1 MIKLYQFPI
10 SHYCEKARWALD
22 FKGVPYEAVN
32 LIPGLHVPVMK
43 RLTGRTSVPV
53 LADGNTIIAGSDRIL
68 DYLDQAYPQPAL
80 MPVDAEQQQAVREWE
95 AFADRDIGPH
105 VRRYCYHTLLNHPEI
120 VRPFF
125 TTGGPWYGGLF
136 LRAAFPALR
145 IGMRKA
151 MNINE
156 AAASRSLDKIVS
168 AVDRLDDAIAGKGYL
183 VGNSFTRADLTAA
196 ALLAPLCRPEG
207 YGLDWPAELPEPL
220 ASTAS
225 QLAPKLG
232 WVLRVYEKYRG
243 GPSSDFEGALLDDT
257 ARPAAAR

>member
-22 FKGVPYEAVN
+22 FKGVPYQVVN

-53 LADGNTIIAGSDRIL
+53 LADGDTLIAGSDRIL
-68 DYLDQAYPQPAL
+68 DYLDQAYPQPSL
-80 MPVDAEQQQAVREWE
+80 MPADAEQQQAVREWE
-95 AFADRDIGPH
+95 AFADKDIGPH
-105 VRRYCYHTLLNHPEI
+105 VRRYCYHTLLNHPDI
-120 VRPFF
+120 VKPFF

-156 AAASRSLDKIVS
+156 AGAKRSLDKIVT
-168 AVDRLDDAIAGKGYL
+168 AV
-183 VGNSFTRADLTAA
+183 

-207 YGLDWPAELPEPL
+207 YGLDWPEELPEPL
-220 ASTAS
+220 ASTTS
-225 QLAPKLG
+225 QLAPKLA
-232 WVLRVYEKYRG
+232 WVLRVYDTYRRNDEAE
-243 GPSSDFEGALLDDT
+243 PGADL
-257 ARPAAAR
+257 AYS